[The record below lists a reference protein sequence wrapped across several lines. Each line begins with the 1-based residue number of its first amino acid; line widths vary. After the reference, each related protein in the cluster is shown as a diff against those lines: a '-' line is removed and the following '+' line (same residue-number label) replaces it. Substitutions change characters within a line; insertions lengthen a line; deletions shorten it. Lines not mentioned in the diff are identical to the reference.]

1 MIEVFDSIESSQF
14 PLGFCVD
21 RMGARDAVFS
31 GQAGKTILKVEA
43 RALGAHQK
51 EAVVT
56 EGERGPKWRMV
67 SDEGPQLKGSDLAPF
82 PLGFF
87 NAGLQTDLLGT
98 IDRLN
103 LAAGSPLSSVHQ
115 TLINRYTFSGSF
127 FAGTGQGQ
135 AEPAEIEIHTQG
147 GCSLDQAAAL
157 VSAAVRNALGLAAM
171 SCAMDCTFAI
181 YVNGI
186 RRTVTGVTPS
196 AAPDARDPLKTQGG
210 PPRPLT
216 DGRDLPNLIQK
227 TSDYIPP
234 SDAMPSS
241 SSKYGLEVLGRS
253 ELAVGKAQASARTTL
268 KAPPGSE
275 FGFQAQEGQLESPVA
290 PSGLALLSAGI
301 AFCYMTQLLRYAE
314 YLKYKVRAIRMVQ
327 FNPFE
332 RIEDSQGHL
341 VTRALPVDTHL
352 FLHGE
357 ESDEVMQKLLAMGAN
372 TCYLHA
378 ALKGSLDPH
387 VTLVHEGQQKRIL

>member
-1 MIEVFDSIESSQF
+1 MIDVFDSIESSQF

-21 RMGARDAVFS
+21 RTGPRDSVFS
-31 GQAGKTILKVEA
+31 GQEGKTVLKVEA

-56 EGERGPKWRMV
+56 EGERGPRWRMV

-87 NAGLQTDLLGT
+87 NAGLQADLLGN

-103 LAAGSPLSSVHQ
+103 QSAGSPLSSVHQ
-115 TLINRYTFSGSF
+115 TLVNRYTFSGSF

-135 AEPAEIEIHTQG
+135 AEPAEIEIHTKG
-147 GCSLDQAAAL
+147 GCGLDQAAAL
-157 VSAAVRNALGLAAM
+157 VAEAVRNALGLAAM
-171 SCAMDCTFAI
+171 SSPMDCTFAI

-196 AAPDARDPLKTQGG
+196 AAPDVRDPLKTQGG
-210 PPRPLT
+210 PPRPLA
-216 DGRDLPNLIQK
+216 DGHDLPGLIQK

-234 SDAMPSS
+234 SDAMPST

-253 ELAVGKAQASARTTL
+253 ELALGKAQASARTTL

-275 FGFQAQEGQLESPVA
+275 FGFQTHEGQLQNPAA
-290 PSGLALLSAGI
+290 PAGLALLSAGI

-332 RIEDSQGHL
+332 RCADAQGHL
-341 VTRALPVDTHL
+341 VARALPVDTHL

-378 ALKGSLDPH
+378 ALKEVLTPH
-387 VTLVHEGQQKRIL
+387 VTLVHEGQKRQIG

>member
-1 MIEVFDSIESSQF
+1 MIEVFDSIESSGF
-14 PLGFCVD
+14 PLGFGVD
-21 RMGARDAVFS
+21 RTGSRDAVLS
-31 GQAGKTILKVEA
+31 GGAGKTVLKVEA

-56 EGERGPKWRMV
+56 EGEGGPKWRMV

-87 NAGLQTDLLGT
+87 NAGLQTDLLGN

-103 LAAGSPLSSVHQ
+103 QASGSPLSSVRQ
-115 TLINRYTFSGSF
+115 TLVNRYTFSGSF

-157 VSAAVRNALGLAAM
+157 VSEAVRHALGLSAM

-186 RRTVTGVTPS
+186 RRAVTGVTSS
-196 AAPDARDPLKTQGG
+196 ASADARDPLKTQGG
-210 PPRPLT
+210 PPRPLA
-216 DGRDLPNLIQK
+216 DGRDLPGLIQK
-227 TSDYIPP
+227 TSDYLPP
-234 SDAMPSS
+234 SDAMPSA

-253 ELAVGKAQASARTTL
+253 ELTLGTGQASARTTL

-275 FGFQAQEGQLESPVA
+275 FGFQSQEGQLSNPGA

-301 AFCYMTQLLRYAE
+301 AFCYMTQLLRYSE

-332 RIEDSQGHL
+332 RFVDPHGHL
-341 VTRALPVDTHL
+341 VARALPVDTHL

-357 ESDEVMQKLLAMGAN
+357 ESDDVMQKLLAMGAN

-378 ALKGSLDPH
+378 ALKAALSPR
-387 VTLVHEGQQKRIL
+387 VTLTHEGQKKQLN

>member
-1 MIEVFDSIESSQF
+1 MIEVFDSIESSGY

-21 RMGARDAVFS
+21 RTGRRDKTFS
-31 GQAGKTILKVEA
+31 GEAGQTVLKVEA

-56 EGERGPKWRMV
+56 EGEAAPRWRMV

-87 NAGLQTDLLGT
+87 NAGLQTDLLGN

-103 LAAGSPLSSVHQ
+103 QAAGNPLSSVTQ
-115 TLINRYTFSGSF
+115 TLVNRYTFSGSF
-127 FAGTGQGQ
+127 FAGTGEGQ
-135 AEPAEIEIHTQG
+135 AEAAEIRLQTEG
-147 GCSLDQAAAL
+147 SCSPDEAAAL
-157 VSAAVRNALGLAAM
+157 VSQAVRTAFGLSAM
-171 SCAMDCTFAI
+171 STPLDCTFAI

-186 RRTVTGVTPS
+186 RRTVTGVTAS
-196 AAPDARDPLKTQGG
+196 AASDARDPLKTQGG
-210 PPRPLT
+210 PPRPLA
-216 DGRDLPNLIQK
+216 DGRDLPWVIKK
-227 TSDYIPP
+227 TSDYLPP
-234 SDAMPSS
+234 SDAMPSA

-253 ELAVGKAQASARTTL
+253 ELSVGSGQARAHTTL

-275 FGFQAQEGQLESPVA
+275 FGFQTHEGLSESPSA

-332 RIEDSQGHL
+332 RSIDAQGL
-341 VTRALPVDTHL
+341 SVGRALPVDTHL

-378 ALKGSLDPH
+378 ALKSALSPR
-387 VTLVHEGQQKRIL
+387 VTLVHQGQERQIG

>member
-21 RMGARDAVFS
+21 RAGSRDAVFS
-31 GQAGKTILKVEA
+31 GQEGKTILKVEA

-87 NAGLQTDLLGT
+87 NAGLQADLLGN

-103 LAAGSPLSSVHQ
+103 QSAGSPLSSVHQ
-115 TLINRYTFSGSF
+115 ALVNRYTFSGSF

-135 AEPAEIEIHTQG
+135 AEPAEIEIHTKG

-157 VSAAVRNALGLAAM
+157 LSESVRNALGLAAM

-210 PPRPLT
+210 PPRPLA
-216 DGRDLPNLIQK
+216 DGHDLPGLIQK

-253 ELAVGKAQASARTTL
+253 ELALGKAQASARTTL

-275 FGFQAQEGQLESPVA
+275 FGFQTQEGLLQSPVA

-332 RIEDSQGHL
+332 RFADAQGNL
-341 VTRALPVDTHL
+341 VARALPVDTHL

-378 ALKGSLDPH
+378 ALKGALSPH